1 MFDEIMADYDRV
13 EEKHGAIVGYT
24 VIWIHRDGVSASAG
38 AEASDPGAVALAQE
52 FIDEFNNPDGEL
64 LQ

>member
-1 MFDEIMADYDRV
+1 MFDEIEAAFERAEDL
-13 EEKHGAIVGYT
+13 HGPVTGWT

-38 AEASDPGAVALAQE
+38 ADASDPGAVALAQE
-52 FIDEFNNPDGEL
+52 FIEEFNNPET